1 MDPGI
6 CLGKDKAVVPWS
18 AIVQSQDNFVARKY
32 LPADVDLKEPSKLQN
47 WDTTALLNFWYAR
60 QENKEGPVFLFKAW
74 KNKDGDMVPSVLS
87 GKSPSPQTRVVRKQ
101 HRVTIQRPRD
111 SSTELLSDGER
122 IAHPTEDDVDDDSAD
137 GRSPQKKP
145 RYSWGPA
152 IKGTEVR
159 TSIPKPRK
167 AKPATSG
174 ALLTS
179 QMGDLL
185 AGLTAE
191 PTGDGTEEVEVEME
205 MARGK
210 TSPAPK
216 RKRGK
221 KAVVEPSA
229 RTMRSKSQM
238 PVDSTPRVTRARGRR

>member
-6 CLGKDKAVVPWS
+6 CSGKDKAVVPWS
-18 AIVQSQDNFVARKY
+18 AIVQSQDDFVARMY

-60 QENKEGPVFLFKAW
+60 QEKDEGPTFLFKAW

-87 GKSPSPQTRVVRKQ
+87 GKSPTPQTRVVRKQ
-101 HRVTIQRPRD
+101 HRVTIRRPRD
-111 SSTELLSDGER
+111 SSTELSSDGEN
-122 IAHPTEDDVDDDSAD
+122 IDDVDDDLAD

-152 IKGTEVR
+152 TKGTEVR

-179 QMGDLL
+179 RMGDLL

-191 PTGDGTEEVEVEME
+191 ATGDGTGDVDMD
-205 MARGK
+205 GTH

-229 RTMRSKSQM
+229 RTTRSKSQM